1 MYGVKSYI
9 NIAVIKVA
17 VFVCA
22 VLFVVWMDF
31 VVVFAVVDF
40 QRHGG
45 IVVWLFWIW
54 VLKIDLCSCV
64 FLGCWWRPV
73 ALVGV

>member
-1 MYGVKSYI
+1 MLLFLSVW
-9 NIAVIKVA
+9 
-17 VFVCA
+17 

-45 IVVWLFWIW
+45 IAVWLFWIW
-54 VLKIDLCSCV
+54 ALKIDWL
-64 FLGCWWRPV
+64 LGCWV
-73 ALVGV
+73 AALLYWWMCNCAIALDLVAES

>member
-9 NIAVIKVA
+9 NIAVINVA

-31 VVVFAVVDF
+31 VVVFAVIDF

-54 VLKIDLCSCV
+54 ALKIDLL
-64 FLGCWWRPV
+64 LGCWWRPV
-73 ALVGV
+73 ALVDV